1 MNRNTSPC
9 SFDLKLDETY
19 TTVCT
24 SNMIE
29 IRRTDEF
36 AKWLKRLKDTDAKSR
51 INLRIRRITL
61 TGNLDD
67 YKPVGDCIC
76 ELRIGYGPGYRLYFA
91 QRGKE
96 IVLLLAGGDKSSQ
109 QRDIKKAKEL
119 NEQYE

>member
-1 MNRNTSPC
+1 
-9 SFDLKLDETY
+9 
-19 TTVCT
+19 
-24 SNMIE
+24 MIE

-67 YKPVGDCIC
+67 YKPVGDGVC
-76 ELRIGYGPGYRLYFA
+76 ELRIDYGPGYRMYFA
-91 QRGKE
+91 QRGE
-96 IVLLLAGGDKSSQ
+96 AIMLLLIGGDKSSQ